1 MSGKYTRVGSVKG
14 PLVIGGALS
23 KFEQDPDFVYVPM
36 YRVAGPK
43 GEVAEW
49 LTENHPDE
57 AKTAMKGCYSK
68 STLEKASV
76 RKAFDEEVEAASK
89 ERQEQTAFRNEM
101 KQVNL
106 MVLVNLVQLYQK
118 SKRERSSEPS
128 EKRVAKTLKEK
139 VADLVKE
146 KKFLDVSSM
155 TEKGTESKK
164 VVLKKGSLK
173 RHLSQNKK
181 DPLYHVI
188 YNPSSKA
195 SVEGVRNFMENYGSF
210 TDDQMKAV
218 LDAVSSGNI
227 ININKTRSPTRSPL
241 VSPKRTTK
249 KSKKAEKATEA
260 SGDNDLDELLS
271 ALPVS

>member
-1 MSGKYTRVGSVKG
+1 MAGKYTRVGSVKG

-23 KFEQDPDFVYVPM
+23 KFDSDPSFVYVPM
-36 YRVAGPK
+36 FRVAGPK
-43 GEVAEW
+43 DEVTQW
-49 LTENHPDE
+49 LSENHPDE

-68 STLEKASV
+68 TTLKTASV

-89 ERQEQTAFRNEM
+89 ERQEMTAFRNEM

-106 MVLVNLVQLYQK
+106 MVLVNLVQMYQK
-118 SKRERSSEPS
+118 NKRERSSEVT
-128 EKRVAKTLKEK
+128 EKRTVKTLKEK
-139 VADLVKE
+139 VSELVKE

-155 TEKGTESKK
+155 TDKGTEAKK

-195 SVEGVRNFMENYGSF
+195 SVDGVKNFMDNYGSF
-210 TDDQMKAV
+210 TPEQMETV
-218 LDAVSSGNI
+218 ISAVSSGNI

-241 VSPKRTTK
+241 VSPKRTKKTTK
-249 KSKKAEKATEA
+249 KTAAATEE
-260 SGDNDLDELLS
+260 DNDLDDLLS

>member
-1 MSGKYTRVGSVKG
+1 MAGKYTRVGSVKG
-14 PLVIGGALS
+14 PLVIGGALT
-23 KFEQDPDFVYVPM
+23 KFDQDPSFVYVPM
-36 YRVAGPK
+36 FRVAGPK
-43 GEVAEW
+43 DEVTAW
-49 LTENHPDE
+49 LTENQPDE

-68 STLEKASV
+68 TTLKTASV
-76 RKAFDEEVEAASK
+76 RKAFDEEVETASK
-89 ERQEQTAFRNEM
+89 ERQEMTAFRNEM

-106 MVLVNLVQLYQK
+106 MVLVNLVQMYQK
-118 SKRERSSEPS
+118 TKREKSSES
-128 EKRVAKTLKEK
+128 GEKRAVKTLKEK
-139 VADLVKE
+139 VAELVKE

-155 TEKGTESKK
+155 TDKGTESKK

-195 SVEGVRNFMENYGSF
+195 SVDGVRNFMDNYGSF
-210 TDDQMKAV
+210 TPEQMETV
-218 LDAVSSGNI
+218 ISAVSSGNI

-241 VSPKRTTK
+241 VSPKRAKKGTK
-249 KSKKAEKATEA
+249 KKASSPT
-260 SGDNDLDELLS
+260 GDDNDLDDLLS